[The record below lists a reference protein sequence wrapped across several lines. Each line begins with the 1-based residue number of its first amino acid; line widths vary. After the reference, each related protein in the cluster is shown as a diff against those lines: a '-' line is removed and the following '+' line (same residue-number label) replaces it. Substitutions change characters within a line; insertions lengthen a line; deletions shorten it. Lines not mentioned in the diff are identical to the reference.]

1 MKPFSISIALIF
13 CAYSFISAQS
23 PDDFSFKKTYKI
35 STPAEM
41 SISTNDGFIKA
52 YSKEI
57 NEIQVYFIVKK
68 NDRVIDMDLD
78 ELEDHVDI
86 DISSSND
93 ELEIIIKSKETSWVK
108 SWKDR
113 YYVSMQILAPQK
125 TDCNLKT
132 SDGNIEMSGFSGDQV
147 CKTSDGNIE
156 VENITGELSAR
167 TSDGNIAANEIDGS
181 IELQTSDGDL
191 NVENI
196 KGDITLK
203 SSDGKVVVRNV
214 KGDVNAITSDGN
226 ILLEDIIGVNNA
238 RTSDGNINFENLN
251 GGLTAQTSDGDINGN
266 FDKLDHDLFLK
277 TSDGNISVTVPN
289 GLGMDLTLRG
299 EDINMRLDDFSGE
312 TSDHKIEGTIRGGGI
327 DVELITSDGDI
338 NLDYN

>member
-1 MKPFSISIALIF
+1 
-13 CAYSFISAQS
+13 
-23 PDDFSFKKTYKI
+23 
-35 STPAEM
+35 M

-68 NDRVIDMDLD
+68 NSKVIDMDLD
-78 ELEDHVDI
+78 ELEDHFNV

-93 ELEIIIKSKETSWVK
+93 ALEIQIKSKETSWIN

-113 YYVSMQILAPQK
+113 YHVSMQILAPEK
-125 TDCNLKT
+125 TECTLKT
-132 SDGNIEMSGFSGDQV
+132 SDGDIEMKGFSGDQI
-147 CKTSDGNIE
+147 CKTSDGDIE

-167 TSDGNIAANEIDGS
+167 TSDGNIDAIDIHGS
-181 IELQTSDGDL
+181 LDLHTSDGDI
-191 NVENI
+191 NIENI

-203 SSDGKVVVRNV
+203 TSDGKIVASNV
-214 KGDVNAITSDGN
+214 NGDIEAITSDGN
-226 ILLEDIIGVNNA
+226 ILLEDITGVNNA
-238 RTSDGNINFENLN
+238 RTSDGNINFENLR
-251 GGLTAQTSDGDINGN
+251 GGLTAQTSDGDISGN

-277 TSDGNISVTVPN
+277 TSDGDISVTVPS

-299 EDINMRLDDFSGE
+299 EDINMRLEDFSGE
-312 TSDHKIEGTIRGGGI
+312 TSDHKIQGTIRGGGI
-327 DVELITSDGDI
+327 DVELVTSDGDI

>member
-1 MKPFSISIALIF
+1 
-13 CAYSFISAQS
+13 
-23 PDDFSFKKTYKI
+23 
-35 STPAEM
+35 
-41 SISTNDGFIKA
+41 
-52 YSKEI
+52 
-57 NEIQVYFIVKK
+57 VKK
-68 NDRVIDMDLD
+68 NGRVIDMDLD
-78 ELEDHVDI
+78 ELEDHFNI
-86 DISSSND
+86 DISSSNN
-93 ELEIIIKSKETSWVK
+93 ELEIRIKQEEASWIK

-132 SDGNIEMSGFSGDQV
+132 SDGNIEMRGFSGDQI
-147 CKTSDGNIE
+147 CKTSDGDIE
-156 VENITGELSAR
+156 VEDITGELSAR
-167 TSDGNIAANEIDGS
+167 TSDGNIDAIGIIGS
-181 IELQTSDGDL
+181 VELHTSDGDI
-191 NVENI
+191 NTENI
-196 KGDITLK
+196 KGDISLK
-203 SSDGKVVVRNV
+203 SSDGKIVARNI

-238 RTSDGNINFENLN
+238 RTSDGNIIFENLR

-299 EDINMRLDDFSGE
+299 EDINMRLEDFSGE

-327 DVELITSDGDI
+327 NVELITSDGDI